1 MTTSI
6 FKYKELH
13 FYVGRN
19 SKSNWE
25 LLGSSNDNDIW
36 VHLKDYPSCYVIIKQ
51 KKNILITS
59 DYITYAGKLCCLYS
73 KIKHS
78 NKKTASINY
87 IECKHVKKGKSSGQA
102 ILLKKPN
109 NKNVKIHTFID
120 IEPCALT
127 DDDYDYDYSDDND

>member
-6 FKYKELH
+6 FKYKDLH

-36 VHLKDYPSCYVIIKQ
+36 IHLKNYPSCYVIIKC
-51 KKNILITS
+51 KKDVLITG

-73 KIKHS
+73 KIKNS
-78 NKKTASINY
+78 NKKTASISY
-87 IECKHVKKGKSSGQA
+87 IECKYVKKGKSSGQA

-109 NKNVKIHTFID
+109 EKNVKIHTFICPEIVSL
-120 IEPCALT
+120 IEEDYSG
-127 DDDYDYDYSDDND
+127 DDDDD